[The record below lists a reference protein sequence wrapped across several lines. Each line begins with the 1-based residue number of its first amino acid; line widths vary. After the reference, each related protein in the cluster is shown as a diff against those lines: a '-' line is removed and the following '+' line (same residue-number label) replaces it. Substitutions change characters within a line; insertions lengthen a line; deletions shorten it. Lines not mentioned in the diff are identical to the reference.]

1 MAREMT
7 DEEKKEYDLLTANME
22 QMQFRLDEL
31 MAGPAVY
38 GYARVSTYG
47 QAAHGNSLEEQ
58 KRQLRKAGAEEV
70 FADVFTGKTTERPEL
85 QKLVGRLKNGDT
97 LVVTRLDRLGRSV
110 AQASALI
117 TTLLDAGVTINVLN
131 LGTLSD
137 DSVSTLMRNIL
148 LSFAQFERDMIVERT
163 QEGRAIARQKPGYR
177 EGRPRKYTREQMDHA
192 MELLDDHS
200 YKQVAGMTGISKA
213 TLAREKQKRTAMV
226 ENTGHGMTNAQQRK
240 LRK

>member
-1 MAREMT
+1 MT
-7 DEEKKEYDLLTANME
+7 DEEKREYDRLTANME
-22 QMQFRLDEL
+22 QMQLRLDEL

-58 KRQLRKAGAEEV
+58 KRQLREAGAEEV

-85 QKLVGRLKNGDT
+85 QKLVERLNKGDT
-97 LVVTRLDRLGRSV
+97 LIVTKLDRLGRSV

-117 TTLLDAGVTINVLN
+117 TKLIDAGITVNVLN
-131 LGTLSD
+131 VGVLSN
-137 DSVSTLMRNIL
+137 DSVSTLLRNIL

-163 QEGRAIARQKPGYR
+163 QEGRAVARQREGYR
-177 EGRPRKYTREQMDHA
+177 EGRPKKFSKAQMDHA

-200 YKQVAGMTGISKA
+200 YKQVAEMTGISKA
-213 TLAREKQKRTAMV
+213 TLCREKRERGKHGYQRTEV
-226 ENTGHGMTNAQQRK
+226 Y
-240 LRK
+240 